1 MDNKKEKKQSIFE
14 TVRQVDENEKRKLEE
29 KKAAAAKIEKR
40 KREQYNKTLAEER
53 VELLKIKQGLITES
67 DKIDLSP
74 DDEKQYTF
82 WEKIKNF
89 VYHNKWWLGIT
100 TFFVLIAAFLVYDTL
115 TTTKSDI
122 NIMLLCD
129 DTELYTHYQDIGKYF
144 DSLTEDYN
152 NDGENYANVLYIPI
166 SDDENANTKSL
177 SPYDSNLTKL
187 SSEFQMGET
196 MLVIA
201 DKKSADLIIPD
212 ETLINLEELYPD
224 NPNIKGYGFY
234 LKGTDFASEIGY
246 EENDIPDDL
255 YIGVRKVDKN
265 LSSAKKT
272 KENYDHALIMLEN
285 VINDLSNL

>member
-212 ETLINLEELYPD
+212 ETLINLEEL
-224 NPNIKGYGFY
+224 K
-234 LKGTDFASEIGY
+234 A
-246 EENDIPDDL
+246 
-255 YIGVRKVDKN
+255 
-265 LSSAKKT
+265 
-272 KENYDHALIMLEN
+272 
-285 VINDLSNL
+285 

>member
-14 TVRQVDENEKRKLEE
+14 TVRQVDENEKRKIEE

-285 VINDLSNL
+285 VINDLSN

>member
-29 KKAAAAKIEKR
+29 KKAAAAKIEER

-272 KENYDHALIMLEN
+272 KENYGHALIMLEN
-285 VINDLSNL
+285 VINDLSN

>member
-14 TVRQVDENEKRKLEE
+14 TVRQVDENEKRKLDE

-285 VINDLSNL
+285 VINDLSN

>member
-89 VYHNKWWLGIT
+89 VYHNKWWLG
-100 TFFVLIAAFLVYDTL
+100 IAAFLVYDTL

-285 VINDLSNL
+285 VINDLSN

>member
-29 KKAAAAKIEKR
+29 KKAAAAKIEER

-152 NDGENYANVLYIPI
+152 NDSENYANVLYIPI

-285 VINDLSNL
+285 VINDLSN

>member
-246 EENDIPDDL
+246 EENDIPYDL

-285 VINDLSNL
+285 VINDLSN

>member
-152 NDGENYANVLYIPI
+152 NDGENYANVLYIQI

-285 VINDLSNL
+285 VINDLSN

>member
-29 KKAAAAKIEKR
+29 KKAAAAKIEER

-129 DTELYTHYQDIGKYF
+129 DTELYTHYKDIGKYF

-285 VINDLSNL
+285 VINDLSN

>member
-29 KKAAAAKIEKR
+29 KKAAAAKIEER

-196 MLVIA
+196 MFVIA

-285 VINDLSNL
+285 VINDLSN

>member
-212 ETLINLEELYPD
+212 ETLINLEELYPG

-285 VINDLSNL
+285 VINDLSN